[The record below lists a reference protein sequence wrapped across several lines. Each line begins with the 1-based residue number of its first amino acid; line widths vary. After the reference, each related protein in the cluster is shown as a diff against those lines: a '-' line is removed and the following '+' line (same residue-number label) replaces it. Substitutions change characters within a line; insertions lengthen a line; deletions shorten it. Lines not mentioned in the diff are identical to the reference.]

1 MNFSKRIVETSE
13 VSYDKSGKKT
23 ENTSQKVFAKSLAT
37 NEDGRNKTSYFIATY
52 NNAPYNIFGPESHR
66 ENTLNIALKKVSKNT
81 FDYYI
86 KFLQTNNSLYITR
99 ANRSF
104 LNV

>member
-1 MNFSKRIVETSE
+1 MNFSNRIVETSE
-13 VSYDKSGKKT
+13 VSYDKNGKET
-23 ENTSQKVFAKSLAT
+23 ENTSQKVFAKLLST
-37 NEDGRNKTSYFIATY
+37 NDNGINKISYFIATY
-52 NNAPYNIFGPESHR
+52 NNAPYNTFGPESHR